1 MAKNTLDLLDNISMQ
16 LRDIS
21 GKMEKSNKEAS
32 LKKDSGS
39 AGNTGSSAVFSGKS
53 IFNFKF
59 KKEDGE
65 ALSEVG
71 KGLASLGKGLLDLKK
86 AGKPKKLENYLNL
99 IEKFVKSISNMG
111 SEKVLKQA
119 SNVNKSAS
127 ALATALT
134 RLFEVMT
141 PGKMMSIW
149 LASKM
154 MSKKTGERIG
164 KFYAAIIKEMEPA
177 VKKGN
182 KEFIK
187 AMIDLINGV
196 ASFMKTSL
204 LILAGLTL
212 IAAFKPSALIKGMIA
227 LTALIGLTLGT
238 IWALTKIMKKMDKE
252 SKKGLK
258 QFMDALRS
266 LVISIGILAIIA
278 LASQFIPISG
288 LLMTITLLT
297 MGVMTLKMISSTVKE
312 HGKSMLM
319 GTLAFAVLLLSLVA
333 ALAIIR
339 TMVSSERKIVQTM
352 AGLMVLTI
360 VVTGAL
366 IVMKKLGSLKVSKDL
381 TFALANM
388 IVLTI
393 VIAMI
398 GITIKK
404 LLIPIGKKWEAALL
418 GTGIMSII
426 LVEMY
431 LIIKKLGNPK
441 ILVDAKRATAG
452 ALALVA
458 VGFAMWEA
466 AKALE
471 IIANTFD
478 NDIGKAVLALGVAT
492 AVAGGLYLFGKAIG
506 KLGSKLSI
514 AEIGKG
520 SLAIIAAG
528 GVMLVLAWLSSITVD
543 MLKKIDEYGI
553 GKFGLD
559 LLEVVGIVSGFGLV
573 LAGIGALVS
582 FPPVAIAL
590 AAGAAALLGVAAVL
604 AGVATC
610 VDTILPV
617 LKRIDKLGW
626 SSEEIQEK
634 SNNLANMVIMFI
646 EPYAD
651 NIGTLASIA
660 FLAGPLINIIAWTVI
675 PPLNRMYNKM
685 FDLFKT
691 FVDFLSELGMRPED
705 LANENNPYNLLCKN
719 LATSFVTFFQE
730 VSRGLRDIGVFAAII
745 TTIIAV
751 TLMPVLDL
759 ISKFIDVVEKVAT
772 MHVITGYDENGKP
785 KFRRL
790 PPNVFVESA
799 QAISK
804 GFNGFF
810 TKIKD
815 ELATG
820 SMFFAAFVMNIIA
833 DELMP
838 VLDLVSK
845 FVDIV
850 SKVATMTIITGYD
863 ENGNPE
869 FKKLPPD
876 VFEKSA
882 IAVSNGF
889 KAFLEGLNDGF
900 SAISFRTIMIMDL
913 MTDMLKPIMDA
924 VSQFVNAII
933 ALATAQYIE
942 DWEVITDKDGKNP
955 VLKPI
960 YGDIPCIRGGKNWAE
975 DAAIT
980 ISEQFGFFINTL
992 ADSSEKLK
1000 DGGSFLGFTWGTV
1013 GALEVLSE
1021 TIKPIMDSVSQF
1033 TDAIIKLATAQIVIG
1048 YDEKG
1053 KPIMQPLPP
1062 GWAESSAQ
1070 TITQNFGYFINSL
1083 ASGVEHLSGDAEDAL
1098 EVIAETIGPIMQ
1110 GVGSYAEAIVRLGQC
1125 KYEVSGY
1132 DEKGNPIYDLS
1143 KPIDYKQVGV
1153 DLADTFITFVKSF
1166 ATMAKDNEDLFDD
1179 AEDALEIL
1187 SEVLNPIFDSLNK
1200 YTSSIEK
1207 LMKKVGG
1214 NKEAGTEGDAIWTKL
1229 REITTEVT
1237 GGINDIF
1244 QGQYGLSQE
1253 RLKSWGLD
1261 DDETVDMYNNLAKV
1275 MKNISK
1281 CANELK
1287 NIADK
1292 FGTDE
1297 EQNGMNVKNIMQ
1309 NLADAVL
1316 VWANT
1321 NFPDAINVME
1331 SYIPQLRD
1339 NFKLISELFRDAKKD
1354 TEELKSSVKGISGQL
1369 EADLNRIKN
1378 IITSG
1383 FNAIKDN
1390 LSVLEKLLR
1399 NSLSTVSEIFKE
1411 VGDDAQAL
1419 ISDINEL
1426 DDTLNTVIVDH
1437 NDERIKA
1444 LTELKQSFDKVTESV
1459 DKVKQSIQE
1468 LAKQDFETL
1477 SNNINMVAESF
1488 MKAFEEHNAMNAIAN
1503 PGEFLDAVADAGKD
1517 VFNTVTSPIKS
1528 GVDVAK
1534 GVITAGTDLAGAAWQ
1549 KGKEVLGIPVQTP
1562 APPTYRNITVYFGA
1576 KAFHGRI
1583 DLS

>member
-39 AGNTGSSAVFSGKS
+39 VGNTGSSAVFSGKS

-134 RLFEVMT
+134 QLFEVMT

-238 IWALTKIMKKMDKE
+238 IWALTKIMKKMDKDAKE
-252 SKKGLK
+252 GLK

-288 LLMTITLLT
+288 LLMTITLLA
-297 MGVMTLKMISSTVKE
+297 MGVMTLKMISNTVKE

-339 TMVSSERKIVQTM
+339 TMASSERKIVQTM
-352 AGLMVLTI
+352 AGLMILTI
-360 VVTGAL
+360 VVADAL
-366 IVMKKLGSLKVSKDL
+366 IVMKKLGSLEVSKDL

-418 GTGIMSII
+418 GTGIMGII
-426 LVEMY
+426 LAEMY
-431 LIIKKLGNPK
+431 LIIKKLGDPK
-441 ILVDAKRATAG
+441 ILVDAKRATVG
-452 ALALVA
+452 ALTLVT
-458 VGFAMWEA
+458 VGFAMLEA

-492 AVAGGLYLFGKAIG
+492 AVVGGLYLFGKAIG

-520 SLAIIAAG
+520 SLAIIATG

-590 AAGAAALLGVAAVL
+590 AVGAAALLGVAAVL
-604 AGVATC
+604 AGVAAC

-617 LKRIDKLGW
+617 LKKIDKLGW

-634 SNNLANMVIMFI
+634 SNNLANMVIMFV

-660 FLAGPLINIIAWTVI
+660 FLVGPLINIIAWTVI

-745 TTIIAV
+745 TTIITV

-759 ISKFIDVVEKVAT
+759 ISKFIDIVEKVAT

-820 SMFFAAFVMNIIA
+820 SMLLAAFVMNIIT

-838 VLDLVSK
+838 VFDLVSK

-913 MTDMLKPIMDA
+913 MSDTLKPIMDA

-955 VLKPI
+955 ILKPI

-992 ADSSEKLK
+992 ADSTEKLK
-1000 DGGSFLGFTWGTV
+1000 DGAFLGFTWGTAA
-1013 GALEVLSE
+1013 ALEVLSE

-1033 TDAIIKLATAQIVIG
+1033 TDAIIKLATAQIIIG

-1053 KPIMQPLPP
+1053 KPIMQPLSP

-1098 EVIAETIGPIMQ
+1098 EVIAETIGPIME
-1110 GVGSYAEAIVRLGQC
+1110 GVGAYADAIVRLGQC

-1166 ATMAKDNEDLFDD
+1166 AAMAKDNEDLFND

-1207 LMKKVGG
+1207 LMKNVGG
-1214 NKEAGTEGDAIWTKL
+1214 NKDAGIEGDAIWTKL

-1253 RLKSWGLD
+1253 RLKAWGLD
-1261 DDETVDMYNNLAKV
+1261 NDDTVDMYNNLAKV

-1287 NIADK
+1287 NIANK

-1297 EQNGMNVKNIMQ
+1297 EQNGANVKNIMQ

-1369 EADLNRIKN
+1369 QADLNRIKN
-1378 IITSG
+1378 IITSS
-1383 FNAIKDN
+1383 FNVIKDN
-1390 LSVLEKLLR
+1390 LSILEKLLR

-1411 VGDDAQAL
+1411 VGDGAQAL
-1419 ISDINEL
+1419 IGDINEL
-1426 DDTLNTVIVDH
+1426 DDTLNTAIVDH

-1488 MKAFEEHNAMNAIAN
+1488 MRAFEEHNAMNATAN
-1503 PGEFLDAVADAGKD
+1503 PEGFLDAVADADKG
-1517 VFNTVTSPIKS
+1517 VFNAVTSPIKR
-1528 GVDVAK
+1528 GVDIAK
-1534 GVITAGTDLAGAAWQ
+1534 GAVTAGTDLARAAVQ
-1549 KGKEVLGIPVQTP
+1549 KGKDVLGIPVQTP
-1562 APPTYRNITVYFGA
+1562 ATPTYRNITVYFGA